1 MAYTADLKSAA
12 RKGLLVQVQS
22 EGLFF
27 FTKSRLFVAD
37 PMRKQV
43 PLLSYYSSSKECLS
57 DIKHGLL
64 RTLS

>member
-1 MAYTADLKSAA
+1 
-12 RKGLLVQVQS
+12 
-22 EGLFF
+22 
-27 FTKSRLFVAD
+27 VAD